1 MTSFLAYFIVCL
13 ISNAINKQTVRRENK
28 RNERQKNDGKTRY

>member
-13 ISNAINKQTVRRENK
+13 ISDAIQRTTRRKKTNKGDRYDERRI
-28 RNERQKNDGKTRY
+28 Y